1 MKGIIVDL
9 GINNIQSLQHKVARL
24 GVQVEVADRATEI
37 DCADFILLPGVGHFG
52 EAMSRLRDRKIIE
65 TLENR
70 VLSDGVPILGICLGM
85 QLFSQ
90 VSQEGDATGL
100 GWIQAKTIN
109 LNSESKN
116 IRIPHI
122 GWARVKPVSSGENL
136 FLKDIEE
143 KKRFYFVHSYHV
155 KCEDSRDI
163 VSTSVYEDIE
173 FVSCIRKNN
182 IYGTQFHPE
191 KSHRDGMKVVWNFLH
206 CAGLV

>member
-24 GVQVEVADRATEI
+24 GVRVEVADRAIEI
-37 DCADFILLPGVGHFG
+37 DRADFILLPGVGHFG
-52 EAMSRLRDRKIIE
+52 EAMSRLRDRNIIE
-65 TLENR
+65 TLESR
-70 VLSDGVPILGICLGM
+70 VLSHSVPILGICLGM

-90 VSQEGDATGL
+90 VSQEGDVTGL

-109 LNSESKN
+109 LNSENKN

-122 GWARVKPVSSGENL
+122 GWARIKPVISGESL
-136 FLKDIEE
+136 LLKDIEE

-163 VSTSVYEDIE
+163 VSTSVYEDVE